1 MKNFLLD
8 CDLLAI
14 LDCAPPSTE
23 SLLRLEKDKMI
34 VCPHC
39 GSSDYDTFDSVHG
52 DDNYIDLCVCFDCDK
67 QFEIIYSF
75 KEVKKVD

>member
-1 MKNFLLD
+1 
-8 CDLLAI
+8 
-14 LDCAPPSTE
+14 
-23 SLLRLEKDKMI
+23 MI